1 MKSIQL
7 SGWFFLAVVTLMIL
21 PMSVLPEQEVRDEN
35 EVAAIGAPVSF
46 WKDVY
51 PILEQ
56 NCFRC
61 HNERKQLGGFRAD
74 ERGSYFK
81 SGAAALIIPGKSN
94 QSALMEIISGKR
106 MNMRS
111 ASSHLLSKNEIS
123 IISNWIDEG
132 AVWPDK

>member
-1 MKSIQL
+1 MKSNQM
-7 SGWFFLAVVTLMIL
+7 SGWFFLVAVTFMIMRV
-21 PMSVLPEQEVRDEN
+21 PVLPGQDVPNQN
-35 EVAAIGAPVSF
+35 EAVAAGAPVSF

-61 HNERKQLGGFRAD
+61 HSERKQLGGFRAD

-81 SGAAALIIPGKSN
+81 SGSAALIIPGKSN
-94 QSALMEIISGKR
+94 QSALVEIISGKR

-111 ASSHLLSKNEIS
+111 ASSHVLSENEIS
-123 IISNWIDEG
+123 IISGWIDEG